1 MRFAGDYLSNSL
13 EGTPAKDKPLVE
25 GFNTEDFQ
33 QAPQEVAVAPAVV
46 AGLGLISKGAKA
58 WSAFKVG
65 QALLDGGPV
74 HSGTKHGPGK
84 RTVAYEDPTAAPG
97 TIVNPAY
104 KDPTVAPGGRSDFLK
119 QMSQGSM
126 GAVPTLLNVKPP
138 KALGGAVLNSIYHQ

>member
-1 MRFAGDYLSNSL
+1 MRFAGDYLSDAL
-13 EGTPAKDKPLVE
+13 EATPVKDKPLVE

-33 QAPQEVAVAPAVV
+33 EAPQEVAVAPAVV
-46 AGLGLISKGAKA
+46 AGLGLIKGGAKA
-58 WSAFKVG
+58 YSAFKVG

-74 HSGTKHGPGK
+74 HSGTINGPGK
-84 RTVAYEDPTAAPG
+84 RTVAYEDPT
-97 TIVNPAY
+97 
-104 KDPTVAPGGRSDFLK
+104 VAPGSRSHFLK